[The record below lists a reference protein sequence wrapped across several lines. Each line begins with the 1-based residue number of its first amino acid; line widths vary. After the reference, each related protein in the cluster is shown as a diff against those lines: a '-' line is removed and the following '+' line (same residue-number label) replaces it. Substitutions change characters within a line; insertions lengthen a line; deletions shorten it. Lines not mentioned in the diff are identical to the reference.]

1 MSDGGGVFLLTFSWT
16 MTADGGQQA
25 MYTDVRSV
33 KLSE

>member
-1 MSDGGGVFLLTFSWT
+1 